1 LYGGITEEVLLL
13 WGSMTVFTW
22 LTWRFVQRRSGA
34 VKLGLVWLATGGAA
48 WSQQWSLML
57 RLIW

>member
-1 LYGGITEEVLLL
+1 
-13 WGSMTVFTW
+13 MTVFTW